1 MRRLVHPLLFLAS
14 AAGAGIL
21 ASDAVVSVSA
31 DPNRVFREIHNG
43 PWFTS
48 EDFGA
53 NTASDRVRTMVAR
66 KGLFALKKD
75 ETIYFTSTR
84 DDDGQALDAAC
95 DYVLAG
101 GPLAARWWSVTVYA
115 ADDFL
120 VANPANRYSYD
131 MNSVSA
137 GPDGHYAIRIS
148 PRPQDGDWLFAGQA
162 GDGPF
167 SLTLRIY
174 NHEAEVHSDLT
185 GVALPSIRKEGCG

>member
-1 MRRLVHPLLFLAS
+1 MRRLVPPFLFLAS
-14 AAGAGIL
+14 AVGAGIL
-21 ASDAVVSVSA
+21 ASDAVVSVPA
-31 DPNRVFREIHNG
+31 DPNRVFSEIHNG
-43 PWFTS
+43 SWFTS

-75 ETIYFTSTR
+75 ETIYFTTTL

-95 DYVLAG
+95 DYTMSG

-120 VANPANRYSYD
+120 VSGPAQRYSYD
-131 MNSVSA
+131 MNSVRA
-137 GPDGHYAIRIS
+137 GPGGRYAIRIS
-148 PRPQDGDWLFAGQA
+148 PRPQDGDWLFAGRA
-162 GDGPF
+162 GAGAF

-174 NHEAEVHSDLT
+174 NPEAAVYSDLT
-185 GVALPSIRKEGCG
+185 GIELPSIRNEGCE